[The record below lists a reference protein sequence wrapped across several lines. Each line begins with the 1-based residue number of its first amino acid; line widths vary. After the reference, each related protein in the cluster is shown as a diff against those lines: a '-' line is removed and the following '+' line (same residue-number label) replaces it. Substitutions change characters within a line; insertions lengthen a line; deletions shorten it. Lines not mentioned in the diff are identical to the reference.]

1 MFDLKLVPKIMRKS
15 LIWRMILPVLVSI
28 VVVLGAAAVNAQRSG
43 SVAASGS
50 PLLIN
55 KLRESEAI
63 VRPEAIAYM
72 IWTTGTS
79 APHEVW
85 YRISGGDAL
94 FRQRLRV
101 YKENAPPRAE
111 NTLPPESERVQ
122 ELSSNN
128 PTGWYILGPERGTF
142 SYYFDGD
149 HRRSGNSWEND
160 EGITVTQITYE
171 NGTLYR
177 IGFEDR
183 VILDDYNDL
192 IVEVALIQE

>member
-1 MFDLKLVPKIMRKS
+1 MVAKIMRKS
-15 LIWRMILPVLVSI
+15 LLWRVVLPVLTAVI
-28 VVVLGAAAVNAQRSG
+28 VLLGAATVNAQRPG

-55 KLRESEAI
+55 QLREYPPV

-72 IWTTGTS
+72 IWTVGTS
-79 APHEVW
+79 SPHEVW

-94 FRQRLRV
+94 FRQRLKV
-101 YKENAPPRAE
+101 YKEAAPPRAE
-111 NTLPPESERVQ
+111 NTLPPESELVH
-122 ELSSNN
+122 EIISNS
-128 PTGWYILGPERGTF
+128 PTGWFVLGPERGTF

-149 HRRSGNSWEND
+149 HRYGGSGWEND
-160 EGITVTQITYE
+160 EGITVTQIAYE

-183 VILDDYNDL
+183 VVLDDYNDL
-192 IVEVALIQE
+192 ILEVALIQE